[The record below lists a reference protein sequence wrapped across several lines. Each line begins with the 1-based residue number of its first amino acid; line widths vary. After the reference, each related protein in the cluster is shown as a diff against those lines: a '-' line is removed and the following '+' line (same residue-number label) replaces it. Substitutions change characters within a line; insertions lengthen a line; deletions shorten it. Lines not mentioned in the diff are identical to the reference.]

1 MNEPEAPADPAVLL
15 QRAAERLAAADEI
28 LLTCHRRPDGDAV
41 GSLVALA
48 ALLRE
53 QGKQATL
60 YNPDLV
66 PRRLKWL
73 PLARSF
79 VRKLAPGARYQVTV
93 VVDCADAGLLG
104 SAFPGRGVTG
114 DMVVLDHHGTGQPF
128 GDVYVCDPGAASV
141 GVLVARVARHLGW
154 PVSTQAAEGL
164 YLSLLSDTGA
174 FRYSNTN
181 AEALRLAADL
191 VECGVDAWDMAERLF
206 ERSSIQRYRL
216 LRAALGTLEPR
227 LAGQVAFMTITHE
240 MVKECGAT
248 WDDSVDLVSYT
259 RALDGVECGVL
270 ITPAKH
276 GGTRVS
282 LRSKGRVI
290 DAGAI
295 CATLG
300 GGGHPGAAGCM
311 LPGGLTEARERIE
324 RLLAEALGLP
334 PDGLDDKSGGLAA
347 EGAKG
352 RGNSV
357 PEQATMLPSNN
368 PPGQD

>member
-1 MNEPEAPADPAVLL
+1 MTEPEAPADPAVLL
-15 QRAAERLAAADEI
+15 RRAAERLAAADKI

-53 QGKQATL
+53 QGKRATL
-60 YNPDLV
+60 YNPDLI

-73 PLARSF
+73 PMTRSF
-79 VRKLAPGARYQVTV
+79 VRKLAPGSRYQVTV

-104 SAFPGRGVTG
+104 SAFPGRAVTG
-114 DMVVLDHHGTGQPF
+114 DLVVLDHHGSGQAF
-128 GDVYVCDPGAASV
+128 GDVYICDPGAASV
-141 GVLVARVARHLGW
+141 GVLVARLARHLGW
-154 PVSTQAAEGL
+154 PLSTQAAEGL

-206 ERSSIQRYRL
+206 ERSSMQRYRL
-216 LRAALGTLEPR
+216 LRAALGTLEPGLDGR
-227 LAGQVAFMTITHE
+227 VAFMTITHE
-240 MVKECGAT
+240 MIKECGAT

-270 ITPAKH
+270 ITPAKQ

-282 LRSKGRVI
+282 LRSKGRII

-300 GGGHPGAAGCM
+300 GGGHAGAAGCM
-311 LPGGLTEARERIE
+311 LPGDLAEARERIE
-324 RLLAEALGLP
+324 RLLAEAL
-334 PDGLDDKSGGLAA
+334 DGKVGGTDA
-347 EGAKG
+347 EGAP
-352 RGNSV
+352 GNGAGA
-357 PEQATMLPSNN
+357 PERATMQPSNN
-368 PPGQD
+368 APGQDGRR